1 MRGCLQNNE
10 QPTAETSRRSEEA
23 REVAWKVH
31 PPRSLRDPGSTDH
44 TRERVDPG
52 HSSSVPGPDRVPK
65 DHDNRERPARN
76 QNWPLWKGPTAQPG
90 RSPLLAP
97 TMARSRYAQGRGCCT
112 QELGSE
118 KIPRDERMT
127 KNKTREGPLPPAD
140 KGVNDA
146 RPGLPTPT
154 VRKNV
159 TWVQPEPTTS
169 DVTRPQQLSPD
180 TTWAEPSTAK
190 SKLAKGSPGLSTT
203 QDQTKE

>member
-1 MRGCLQNNE
+1 MKSHGFGHGLVIPLSKCKSFIHIALASAWSRDLQDIIFGRLSKG
-10 QPTAETSRRSEEA
+10 PAT
-23 REVAWKVH
+23 
-31 PPRSLRDPGSTDH
+31 
-44 TRERVDPG
+44 TRERQATGCNNGVKEPDPTRD
-52 HSSSVPGPDRVPK
+52 PCQEDRYPEK
-65 DHDNRERPARN
+65 PER
-76 QNWPLWKGPTAQPG
+76 G
-90 RSPLLAP
+90 
-97 TMARSRYAQGRGCCT
+97 
-112 QELGSE
+112 
-118 KIPRDERMT
+118 ERMT

-203 QDQTKE
+203 RDHTKE